1 MEEEFKCGGK
11 TSFKCISHSE
21 DQNWLLVELEDLDKK
36 EKFWVGNIYGPTI
49 HGEKGEFWDSLETQ
63 REGKRW
69 AEYIIEGHFNVTI
82 STEQRRGGTNVRD
95 PIGERLEDFIIS
107 WNLIDI
113 KLKKGKFMWNNNRVG
128 P

>member
-1 MEEEFKCGGK
+1 MVVKPDSNVFPTQKIKIGYLW
-11 TSFKCISHSE
+11 
-21 DQNWLLVELEDLDKK
+21 NYRDLDKK

-82 STEQRRGGTNVRD
+82 STEERRGGTNVRD

-113 KLKKGKFMWNNNRVG
+113 KLKKGKFTWNNNRVG